1 MDIIERL
8 CKQFTDLTDEEIGI
22 IKGMSA
28 VLQPLANLEDAD
40 IFVDC
45 PAADGDAIVVAEA
58 KPQSVPSSYKKTG
71 GRPAGQA
78 GKRTRRGAHL

>member
-28 VLQPLANLEDAD
+28 VLQPLANLEVRISSSIARRGRGRHRRGGGR
-40 IFVDC
+40 
-45 PAADGDAIVVAEA
+45 PA
-58 KPQSVPSSYKKTG
+58 SVPSS
-71 GRPAGQA
+71 
-78 GKRTRRGAHL
+78 